1 MTNFEEKM
9 SNLNLKKIFVKKSI
23 FKKNQIILAYVTP
36 RVSMGSQKKFSQFS
50 LAVWPA
56 IANK

>member
-36 RVSMGSQKKFSQFS
+36 RVSMGSQKNS
-50 LAVWPA
+50 
-56 IANK
+56 ANLV